1 MTEKV
6 VDAQGNPIAKG
17 SGDNTQS
24 ASGTETEMPEW
35 AVQLQKETKE
45 ALAQARAAQS
55 GGDQLQAGQQK
66 LEQQLNEAESTFA
79 EAAKY
84 LGKYQD
90 PAEAERNWFI
100 DQQMK
105 QSREGNQGN
114 NANAQQNANTLAG
127 ASSGAELVDPELLKT
142 QYGVDPQS
150 AEYLEQVKTGK
161 VGFEAALA
169 VLSARQVA
177 NLEGAATGASGGA
190 GGSTTSETTQ
200 QQVLR
205 DQYNAELDDAQKANR
220 GVLHPNSLYTIQ
232 VKYAQLG
239 LKDLV

>member
-1 MTEKV
+1 MIDKV
-6 VDAQGNPIAKG
+6 VKPDPNLAEG
-17 SGDNTQS
+17 SGGANQSNVNTE
-24 ASGTETEMPEW
+24 AEMPEW
-35 AVQLQKETKE
+35 AVQLNAKVDE
-45 ALAQARAAQS
+45 ALGQARAAQS

-105 QSREGNQGN
+105 QSRAGNQEYN
-114 NANAQQNANTLAG
+114 PNVQQNTNPLAG
-127 ASSGAELVDPELLKT
+127 NSSGADLVDPEKLIA
-142 QYGVDPQS
+142 YGVDPTTP
-150 AEYLEQVKTGK
+150 EYLEQVKAGK

-169 VLSARQVA
+169 VISARQIA
-177 NLEGAATGASGGA
+177 NVEGAATGASGGA
-190 GGSTTSETTQ
+190 GGATTSETTQ

-205 DQYNAELDDAQKANR
+205 DQYNAELDDAQKQNR
-220 GVLHPNSLYTIQ
+220 GVLHPNSLYNIQ
-232 VKYAQLG
+232 VKYSQLG
-239 LKDLV
+239 LKDLL